1 MFFKI
6 INRRYIRTR
15 VIQFVYSNSVLE
27 DDLDRSILNFR
38 NSISSSL
45 DLLYCSI
52 DLINETKNHLLS
64 IQTTKQSFKVILDN
78 PYFKFLSDL
87 KIPEKRG
94 ITINWESNSNY
105 IDDIKKRFI
114 EESTRDKNISNQESL
129 EFFIYFFSEIIWNSE
144 ILYEFIQD
152 QNITWTDDIPLSLI
166 HISEPTRP

>member
-27 DDLDRSILNFR
+27 GDLDRSILNFR

-52 DLINETKNHLLS
+52 DLINETKNHFLS

-87 KIPEKRG
+87 KIPKKRG
-94 ITINWESNSNY
+94 ITILMTLKKDLFKRVLE
-105 IDDIKKRFI
+105 IKI
-114 EESTRDKNISNQESL
+114 YQIKNL
-129 EFFIYFFSEIIWNSE
+129 
-144 ILYEFIQD
+144 
-152 QNITWTDDIPLSLI
+152 
-166 HISEPTRP
+166 

>member
-52 DLINETKNHLLS
+52 DLINETKSHFLS
-64 IQTTKQSFKVILDN
+64 IQTTKQPFKVILDN
-78 PYFKFLSDL
+78 PYFKFISDL

-105 IDDIKKRFI
+105 IDDIKKRYI
-114 EESTRDKNISNQESL
+114 QESARNKNISNKESL
-129 EFFIYFFSEIIWNSE
+129 EFFIYFFS
-144 ILYEFIQD
+144 
-152 QNITWTDDIPLSLI
+152 
-166 HISEPTRP
+166 

>member
-52 DLINETKNHLLS
+52 DLINETKNHFLS

-87 KIPEKRG
+87 KIP
-94 ITINWESNSNY
+94 
-105 IDDIKKRFI
+105 KKLICILVLRF
-114 EESTRDKNISNQESL
+114 SSS
-129 EFFIYFFSEIIWNSE
+129 
-144 ILYEFIQD
+144 
-152 QNITWTDDIPLSLI
+152 SLI
-166 HISEPTRP
+166 KERASFRFLP

>member
-15 VIQFVYSNSVLE
+15 VIQFVYSNTVLE

-52 DLINETKNHLLS
+52 DLINETKNHFLS

-78 PYFKFLSDL
+78 PYFNFLSDL
-87 KIPEKRG
+87 NIPTKRG
-94 ITINWESNSNY
+94 ITINWDLNSNY
-105 IDDIKKRFI
+105 INDI
-114 EESTRDKNISNQESL
+114 NIMGLKPGVYYKQVVAENQ
-129 EFFIYFFSEIIWNSE
+129 
-144 ILYEFIQD
+144 ILSRKIV
-152 QNITWTDDIPLSLI
+152 IK
-166 HISEPTRP
+166 